1 MDQVPVVF
9 SNAVAATVGR
19 CGENPLFQSRQ
30 WRRAFHDHH
39 SRIVEFIFN
48 LTDCDGTWKYAFQAA
63 GMPGIRVDT
72 YFTLAQMREH
82 VDLHHVR
89 ITTISISRLSETL
102 YNPPAVFYTLLDLDM
117 DELLKFVL
125 SLSNDRLTS
134 LKIRGLFDFAQ
145 DGHIVEGL
153 KGFYFSN
160 ITIWNYRDIFDDLL
174 KSHFQRNRWT
184 VLHIR
189 SDQWPQTMLEEL
201 KNHVTSDDFYN
212 LSIENNT
219 SLPFPFE
226 VFESIFEKFLE
237 DRWALGYPNILTAI
251 FEDTAQE
258 KLKSYRL
265 DLIKSA
271 GGEYFKWKK
280 EGGQELMVQIVRAQG
295 AWTVTCMVD

>member
-1 MDQVPVVF
+1 MQRDGRKKERKKQQQHGEEEAGGAIKIVDRNSASPSFF
-9 SNAVAATVGR
+9 S
-19 CGENPLFQSRQ
+19 
-30 WRRAFHDHH
+30 
-39 SRIVEFIFN
+39 
-48 LTDCDGTWKYAFQAA
+48 
-63 GMPGIRVDT
+63 
-72 YFTLAQMREH
+72 
-82 VDLHHVR
+82 
-89 ITTISISRLSETL
+89 
-102 YNPPAVFYTLLDLDM
+102 
-117 DELLKFVL
+117 
-125 SLSNDRLTS
+125 
-134 LKIRGLFDFAQ
+134 
-145 DGHIVEGL
+145 
-153 KGFYFSN
+153 
-160 ITIWNYRDIFDDLL
+160 
-174 KSHFQRNRWT
+174 